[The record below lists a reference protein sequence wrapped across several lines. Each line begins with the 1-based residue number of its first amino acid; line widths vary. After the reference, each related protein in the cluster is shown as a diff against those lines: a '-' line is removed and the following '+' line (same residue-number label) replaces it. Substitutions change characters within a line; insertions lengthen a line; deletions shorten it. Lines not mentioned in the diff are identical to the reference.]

1 MEYILRRH
9 FCCVVRYLVAF
20 CYQIMKRRIAHFLTN
35 TCVYCL
41 NFKSRNKNT
50 GENNSYKNTFS
61 LIKSCSR
68 EIYFGLLE
76 WNKKCTINNGLC
88 KTLKLKINCKLYYT
102 FYIFTFMSIFCFQ
115 SLVFISYNWVSILY
129 LKNVK
134 SRLISL
140 IEKFYKRHV
149 KQQH

>member
-1 MEYILRRH
+1 MRNKNDMQYILRRR
-9 FCCVVRYLVAF
+9 FCCVVRYHVAF

-88 KTLKLKINCKLYYT
+88 KTLKLTINCKLYYT
-102 FYIFTFMSIFCFQ
+102 FYIFTFIGHRFRRIFHIIGFPFYT
-115 SLVFISYNWVSILY
+115 LKMFNLDLY
-129 LKNVK
+129 L
-134 SRLISL
+134 
-140 IEKFYKRHV
+140 
-149 KQQH
+149 